1 MSGAGVSSQAEVRF
15 ESATGKWI
23 IAAAVLG
30 SGIAFL
36 DSTVINVAIPAIRE
50 DLDTGLAGV
59 QWTIDA
65 YLLTLSALLLI
76 GGSLGDLYGRRR
88 MFVYG
93 LVGFAVTSMLCAVA
107 PNIAVLNL
115 SRALQG
121 MTAALLVPGSL
132 AMISASFHPDDRG
145 RAIGA
150 WSGLSGVTTAVGP
163 FLGGFLIDAV
173 SWRMIF
179 LINVPLA
186 AIAVWVAVI
195 HVPETRDE
203 EGGRKPDVPGAL
215 AAAVALGGI
224 LYGFI
229 EGPVVGWDSPS
240 IYGSLALG
248 SVAVVVFLVIE
259 ARSREP
265 MLHLSLFRSR
275 QFSGANAATLLI
287 YAALSGAM
295 FLVVIQLQSVLD
307 YSPLEAGAALVPVT
321 LLLLVM
327 SARAGAIATRI
338 GPRLPMTI
346 GPLVA
351 AIGLAL
357 LGRIEPGTSYATV
370 ALPGI
375 VVFGIGLGIT
385 VAPLTTAVL
394 AAAPSRYA
402 GIASG
407 VNNAVARTAGA
418 LAVAILPIAGGI
430 AGAASDSPERF
441 DAGFTRTMVVAAGL
455 CAAGGLLS
463 FVFIRKPGDPVIS
476 SPLTAGGEVPE
487 D

>member
-1 MSGAGVSSQAEVRF
+1 MPPSGVKAQASVRYS
-15 ESATGKWI
+15 SATGKWI
-23 IAAAVLG
+23 ILAAVLG

-36 DSTVINVAIPAIRE
+36 DSTVVNVAIPTIRE
-50 DLDTGLAGV
+50 DLNTGLTGV

-65 YLLTLSALLLI
+65 YLLTLSALLLT

-93 LVGFAVTSMLCAVA
+93 LIGFALTSLLCAVA
-107 PNIAVLNL
+107 PNIAVLNV

-121 MTAALLVPGSL
+121 MAAALLVPGSL
-132 AMISASFHPDDRG
+132 AMISSSFHPADRG

-150 WSGLSGVTTAVGP
+150 WSGLAGVTTAFGP

-179 LINVPLA
+179 LINLPLA
-186 AIAVWVAVI
+186 AIAVWIAVR

-203 EGGRKPDVPGAL
+203 EGARRPDVPGAL

-240 IYGSLALG
+240 IYGALVLG
-248 SVAVVVFLVIE
+248 VVASVAFVMIE
-259 ARSREP
+259 ARKKEP
-265 MLHLSLFRSR
+265 MLHLSLFRSK
-275 QFSGANAATLLI
+275 QFSGANAATLLV
-287 YAALSGAM
+287 YGALSGAM
-295 FLVVIQLQSVLD
+295 FLAVIQFQTVLG
-307 YSPLEAGAALVPVT
+307 YSSLEAGASFVPMT

-327 SARAGAIATRI
+327 SPRAGALATRI
-338 GPRLPMTI
+338 GPRLPMTV
-346 GPLVA
+346 GPLIA
-351 AIGLAL
+351 AVGLAL
-357 LGRIEPGTSYATV
+357 MAAIEPGARYLTT

-375 VVFGIGLGIT
+375 VVFGVGLGIT

-394 AAAPSRYA
+394 AAAPTRYA

-407 VNNAVARTAGA
+407 VSNAVARTAGA

-430 AGAASDSPERF
+430 AGEAGATAEKFNSGFARAMLISAA
-441 DAGFTRTMVVAAGL
+441 L
-455 CAAGGLLS
+455 CAGGGLLS
-463 FVFIRKPGDPVIS
+463 FIFIRKPDEPAKG
-476 SPLTAGGEVPE
+476 
-487 D
+487 

>member
-1 MSGAGVSSQAEVRF
+1 MPSSVVKSQASVRYS
-15 ESATGKWI
+15 SATGKWI
-23 IAAAVLG
+23 ILAAVLG

-36 DSTVINVAIPAIRE
+36 DSTVVNVAIPTIRE
-50 DLDTGLAGV
+50 DLNTGLAGV

-65 YLLTLSALLLI
+65 YLLTLSALLLT

-88 MFVYG
+88 MFVFG
-93 LVGFAVTSMLCAVA
+93 LIGFAATSTLCAIA
-107 PNIAVLNL
+107 PNIAVLNI
-115 SRALQG
+115 SRAFQG
-121 MTAALLVPGSL
+121 TAAALLVPGSL
-132 AMISASFHPDDRG
+132 AMISSSFHPADRG

-150 WSGLSGVTTAVGP
+150 WSGLAGVTTAFGP

-179 LINVPLA
+179 LINLPLA
-186 AIAVWVAVI
+186 AIAVWIAVK

-203 EGGRKPDVPGAL
+203 EGARRPDVPGAF

-229 EGPVVGWDSPS
+229 EGPVVGWGSPS
-240 IYGSLALG
+240 IYGALVLG
-248 SVAVVVFLVIE
+248 VVASVAFVMIE
-259 ARSREP
+259 ARKKEP

-287 YAALSGAM
+287 YGALSGAM
-295 FLVVIQLQSVLD
+295 FLVVIQFQTVLG
-307 YSPLEAGAALVPVT
+307 YSPLEAGASLVPVT

-327 SARAGAIATRI
+327 SSRTGALATRI
-338 GPRLPMTI
+338 GPRLPMTV

-351 AIGLAL
+351 AVGLGLMAA
-357 LGRIEPGTSYATV
+357 IEPGARYLTT

-375 VVFGIGLGIT
+375 VVFGVGLGIT

-402 GIASG
+402 GVASG

-430 AGAASDSPERF
+430 AGEAGATAERF
-441 DAGFTRTMVVAAGL
+441 NSGFARTMLIAAAL
-455 CAAGGLLS
+455 CAGGGFLS
-463 FVFIRKPGDPVIS
+463 FIFIRKPDEQAES
-476 SPLTAGGEVPE
+476 
-487 D
+487 